1 MKHSIRAV
9 ITRNFVALILLTV
22 SLLDVFLILGFRQ
35 YTYNG
40 VRYYLEQQLNSSY
53 YTYERYFKNVDLEML
68 LESDYNMIFNQSGGQ
83 VQLIGNDGQLLYDS
97 IGAINDPVKD
107 YPDVQSALKG
117 QSGSRVGKVAYSDTP
132 VLSVS
137 RPLFSEDHGL
147 LGVLRYTSSLAPA
160 HRSVLTLTRYLLML
174 TFLVILISVIVSR
187 FLAKGITRPIEEIQS
202 TAIQLADG
210 QYKKRIYMKRDDEL
224 GQLAQS
230 INTLAAEIVRKE
242 QVKNDFIS
250 SISHELRTP
259 LTSIRGWAAI
269 LKDTD
274 PEDKEVLTE
283 GFHIIESETERLSKM
298 VEELLDFSRYISG
311 RITLKKD
318 QFDITSTCEGI
329 LKQMEPRAR
338 KQEIHL
344 MNEVNDDIV
353 LVTADEDRIRQVL
366 INLIDNAIKF
376 TDPGGWVLL
385 EARKNYPNYEIIVSD
400 NGVGMDE
407 NELRLA
413 KEKFYKGKHS
423 NSHSGLGLS
432 IAEEIIKL
440 HNGEIQ
446 IVSEKNVGTS
456 IRVFIPLE
464 NEAVS

>member
-1 MKHSIRAV
+1 MKHSIRIA

-40 VRYYLEQQLNSSY
+40 VRYYLERQLDSSY
-53 YTYERYFKNVDLEML
+53 YTYERYFKNIDPETL
-68 LESDYNMIFNQSGGQ
+68 LETDYNMIFGQSGGQ
-83 VQLIGNDGQLLYDS
+83 VQLIGGDGQLLYDS

-117 QSGSRVGKVAYSDTP
+117 KSESRVGKVVYSDTA

-137 RPLFSEDHGL
+137 RPLFSEDRAL

-160 HRSVLTLTRYLLML
+160 HRSVLMLSRYLLLL
-174 TFLVILISVIVSR
+174 TFLVIAISVIISR

-210 QYKKRIYMKRDDEL
+210 QYKKRINMKRDDEL

-230 INTLAAEIVRKE
+230 LNTLAAEIVRKE

-269 LKDTD
+269 LKETD
-274 PEDKEVLTE
+274 PEEKDVMME
-283 GFHIIESETERLSKM
+283 GFSIIESETERLSKM

-318 QFDITSTCEGI
+318 QFDITSTCKGI
-329 LKQMEPRAR
+329 LKQMEPRAQ

-344 MNEVNDDIV
+344 INEVNDHVV
-353 LVTADEDRIRQVL
+353 LIMADEDRIRQVL

-446 IVSEKNVGTS
+446 IVSEKYVGTS
-456 IRVFIPLE
+456 IRIFIPLE
-464 NEAVS
+464 NEAH

>member
-1 MKHSIRAV
+1 MKHSIRKTL
-9 ITRNFVALILLTV
+9 TRNFVALILLTV
-22 SLLDVFLILGFRQ
+22 SLLDLALIFGFRE

-40 VRYYLEQQLNSSY
+40 VKFYLNQQLNSSI
-53 YTYERYFKNVDLEML
+53 YTYERYFKSNSLDEL
-68 LESDYNMIFNQSGGQ
+68 LADDYGILFYQFGGQ
-83 VQLIGNDGQLLYDS
+83 VQMIDKDAQLVYDS

-107 YPDVQSALKG
+107 YPDVLQALKG
-117 QSGSRVGKVAYSDTP
+117 KDGFRIGPVPFSDTK

-137 RPLFSEDHGL
+137 RPLYSQDDEVI
-147 LGVLRYTSSLAPA
+147 GVLRYSSSLAPA
-160 HRSVLTLTRYLLML
+160 IHSVWTLSRYLLVLTAFVIAIAVVASRML
-174 TFLVILISVIVSR
+174 SKS
-187 FLAKGITRPIEEIQS
+187 ITRPIEEIQS

-210 QYKKRIYMKRDDEL
+210 QYKKHITMKRDDEL

-259 LTSIRGWAAI
+259 LTSIKGWAAI

-274 PEDKEVLTE
+274 PTDTDVMNE
-283 GFHIIESETERLSKM
+283 GFEIIERETDRLSKM

-318 QFDITSTCEGI
+318 RFDITSTCEDVF
-329 LKQMEPRAR
+329 KQMKPRAM
-338 KQEIHL
+338 KESIHL
-344 MNEVNDDIV
+344 INEINEEVV
-353 LVTADEDRIRQVL
+353 LLTADEDRLRQVL

-376 TDPGGWVLL
+376 TDADGWVLF
-385 EARKNYPNYEIIVSD
+385 EARKNFPNYEMIISD

-407 NELRLA
+407 NELALA

-432 IAEEIIKL
+432 ITDEIVKL
-440 HNGEIQ
+440 HSGSIQ
-446 IVSEKNVGTS
+446 IVSEKSVGTT
-456 IRVFIPLE
+456 IRVIIPLGS
-464 NEAVS
+464 EAEA

>member
-1 MKHSIRAV
+1 MKHSIRKTL
-9 ITRNFVALILLTV
+9 TRNFVALILLTV
-22 SLLDVFLILGFRQ
+22 SLLDLALIFGFRE

-40 VRYYLEQQLNSSY
+40 VKYYLNQQLNSSI
-53 YTYERYFKNVDLEML
+53 YTYERYFKSSSLDELLAGDYGML
-68 LESDYNMIFNQSGGQ
+68 FYQFGGQ
-83 VQLIGNDGQLLYDS
+83 VQLIDKDAQLVYDS

-107 YPDVQSALKG
+107 YPDVLQALKG
-117 QSGSRVGKVAYSDTP
+117 MDGFRIGPVPFSDTK

-137 RPLFSEDHGL
+137 RPLYTQDGEVI
-147 LGVLRYTSSLAPA
+147 GVLRYSSSLAPA
-160 HRSVLTLTRYLLML
+160 IHSVWTLSRYLLVL
-174 TFLVILISVIVSR
+174 TAFVIVIAVVASR
-187 FLAKGITRPIEEIQS
+187 MLSKSITRPIEEIQS

-210 QYKKRIYMKRDDEL
+210 QYKKHIVMKRDDEL

-259 LTSIRGWAAI
+259 LTSIKGWAAV

-274 PEDKEVLTE
+274 PAETDVMSE
-283 GFHIIESETERLSKM
+283 GFEIIERETDRLSKM

-318 QFDITSTCEGI
+318 RFDITSTCEDVF
-329 LKQMEPRAR
+329 KQMKPRAM
-338 KQEIHL
+338 KESIHL
-344 MNEVNDDIV
+344 INEINEEVV
-353 LVTADEDRIRQVL
+353 LLTADEDRLRQVL

-376 TDPGGWVLL
+376 TDADGWVLF
-385 EARKNYPNYEIIVSD
+385 EARKNFPNYEMIISD
-400 NGVGMDE
+400 NGEGMDE
-407 NELRLA
+407 NELALA

-432 IAEEIIKL
+432 IADEIVKL
-440 HNGEIQ
+440 HSGSIQ
-446 IVSEKNVGTS
+446 IVSEKSVGTT
-456 IRVFIPLE
+456 IRVIIPLGS
-464 NEAVS
+464 EAEA

>member
-1 MKHSIRAV
+1 MKHSIRTV

-53 YTYERYFKNVDLEML
+53 YTYERYFKNIDPETL
-68 LESDYNMIFNQSGGQ
+68 LETDYNMIFGQSGGQ
-83 VQLIGNDGQLLYDS
+83 VQLIGSDGQLLYDS

-107 YPDVQSALKG
+107 YSDVQSALKG
-117 QSGSRVGKVAYSDTP
+117 KSESRVGKVVYSDTA

-137 RPLFSEDHGL
+137 RPLFSEDRAL

-160 HRSVLTLTRYLLML
+160 HRSVLMLSRYLLLL
-174 TFLVILISVIVSR
+174 TFLVIAISVIISR

-210 QYKKRIYMKRDDEL
+210 QYKKRINMKRDDEL

-230 INTLAAEIVRKE
+230 LNTLAAEIVRKE

-269 LKDTD
+269 LKETD
-274 PEDKEVLTE
+274 PEEKDVMME
-283 GFHIIESETERLSKM
+283 GFSIIESETERLSKM

-318 QFDITSTCEGI
+318 QFDITSTCKGI
-329 LKQMEPRAR
+329 LKQMEPRAQ

-344 MNEVNDDIV
+344 INEVNDHVV
-353 LVTADEDRIRQVL
+353 LIMADEDRIRQVL

-446 IVSEKNVGTS
+446 IVSEKYVGTS
-456 IRVFIPLE
+456 IRIFIPLE
-464 NEAVS
+464 NEAH

>member
-1 MKHSIRAV
+1 MKHSIRTV

-53 YTYERYFKNVDLEML
+53 YTYERYFKNIDPETL
-68 LESDYNMIFNQSGGQ
+68 LETDYNMIFGQSGGQ
-83 VQLIGNDGQLLYDS
+83 VQLIGSDGQLLYDS

-117 QSGSRVGKVAYSDTP
+117 KSESRVGKVVYSDTA

-137 RPLFSEDHGL
+137 RPLFSEDRAL

-160 HRSVLTLTRYLLML
+160 HRSVLMLSRYLLLL
-174 TFLVILISVIVSR
+174 TFLVIAISVIISR

-210 QYKKRIYMKRDDEL
+210 QYKKRINMKRDDEL

-230 INTLAAEIVRKE
+230 LNTLAAEIVRKE

-269 LKDTD
+269 LKETD
-274 PEDKEVLTE
+274 PEEKDVMME
-283 GFHIIESETERLSKM
+283 GFSIIESETERLSKM

-318 QFDITSTCEGI
+318 QFDITSTCKGI
-329 LKQMEPRAR
+329 LKQMEPRAQ

-344 MNEVNDDIV
+344 INEVNDHVV
-353 LVTADEDRIRQVL
+353 LIMADEDRIRQVL

-446 IVSEKNVGTS
+446 IVSEKYVGTS
-456 IRVFIPLE
+456 IRIFIPLE
-464 NEAVS
+464 NEAH

>member
-1 MKHSIRAV
+1 MKHSIRKTL
-9 ITRNFVALILLTV
+9 TRNFVALILLTV
-22 SLLDVFLILGFRQ
+22 SLLDLALIFGFRE

-40 VRYYLEQQLNSSY
+40 VKYYLNQQLNSSI
-53 YTYERYFKNVDLEML
+53 YTYERYFKSSSLDELLAGDYGML
-68 LESDYNMIFNQSGGQ
+68 FYQFGGQ
-83 VQLIGNDGQLLYDS
+83 VQLIDKDAQLVYDS

-107 YPDVQSALKG
+107 YPDVLQALKG
-117 QSGSRVGKVAYSDTP
+117 KDGFRIGPVPFSDTK

-137 RPLFSEDHGL
+137 RPLYTQDGEVI
-147 LGVLRYTSSLAPA
+147 GVLRYSSSLAPA
-160 HRSVLTLTRYLLML
+160 IHSVWTLSRYLLVL
-174 TFLVILISVIVSR
+174 TAFVIVIAVVASR
-187 FLAKGITRPIEEIQS
+187 MLSKSITRPIEEIQS

-210 QYKKRIYMKRDDEL
+210 QYKKHIVMKRDDEL

-259 LTSIRGWAAI
+259 LTSIKGWAAV

-274 PEDKEVLTE
+274 PAETDVMSE
-283 GFHIIESETERLSKM
+283 GFEIIERETDRLSKM

-318 QFDITSTCEGI
+318 RFDITSTCEDVF
-329 LKQMEPRAR
+329 KQMKPRAM
-338 KQEIHL
+338 KESIHL
-344 MNEVNDDIV
+344 INEINEEVV
-353 LVTADEDRIRQVL
+353 LLTADEDRLRQVL

-376 TDPGGWVLL
+376 TDADGWVLF
-385 EARKNYPNYEIIVSD
+385 EARKNFPNYEMIISD
-400 NGVGMDE
+400 NGEGMDE
-407 NELRLA
+407 NELALA

-432 IAEEIIKL
+432 IADEIVKL
-440 HNGEIQ
+440 HSGSIQ
-446 IVSEKNVGTS
+446 IVSEKSVGTT
-456 IRVFIPLE
+456 IRVIIPLGS
-464 NEAVS
+464 EAEA

>member
-1 MKHSIRAV
+1 MKHSIRKTL
-9 ITRNFVALILLTV
+9 TRNFVALILLTV
-22 SLLDVFLILGFRQ
+22 SLLDLALIFGFRE

-40 VRYYLEQQLNSSY
+40 VKYYLNQQLNSSV
-53 YTYERYFKNVDLEML
+53 YTYERYFKSSSLDELLADDYGML
-68 LESDYNMIFNQSGGQ
+68 FYQFGGQ
-83 VQLIGNDGQLLYDS
+83 VQMIDKDAQLVYDS

-107 YPDVQSALKG
+107 YPDVLQALKG
-117 QSGSRVGKVAYSDTP
+117 KDGFRIGPVPFSDTK

-137 RPLFSEDHGL
+137 RPLYSQDDEVI
-147 LGVLRYTSSLAPA
+147 GVLRYSSSLVPA
-160 HRSVLTLTRYLLML
+160 IHSVWTLSRYLLVLTAFVIAIAVVASRML
-174 TFLVILISVIVSR
+174 SKS
-187 FLAKGITRPIEEIQS
+187 ITRPIEEIQS

-210 QYKKRIYMKRDDEL
+210 QYKKHITMKRDDEL

-259 LTSIRGWAAI
+259 LTSIKGWAAI

-274 PEDKEVLTE
+274 PADTDVMNE
-283 GFHIIESETERLSKM
+283 GFEIIERETDRLSKM

-318 QFDITSTCEGI
+318 RFDITSTCEDVF
-329 LKQMEPRAR
+329 KQMKPRAM
-338 KQEIHL
+338 KESIHL
-344 MNEVNDDIV
+344 INEINEEVV
-353 LVTADEDRIRQVL
+353 LLTADEDRLRQVL

-376 TDPGGWVLL
+376 TDADGWVLF
-385 EARKNYPNYEIIVSD
+385 EARKNFPNYEMIISD

-407 NELRLA
+407 NELALA

-432 IAEEIIKL
+432 IADEIVKF
-440 HNGEIQ
+440 HSGSIQ
-446 IVSEKNVGTS
+446 IVSEKSVGTT
-456 IRVFIPLE
+456 IRVIIPLGS
-464 NEAVS
+464 EAAA

>member
-1 MKHSIRAV
+1 MKHSIRTV
-9 ITRNFVALILLTV
+9 ITRNCVALILLTV

-53 YTYERYFKNVDLEML
+53 YTYERYFKNIDPETL
-68 LESDYNMIFNQSGGQ
+68 LETDYNMIFGQSGGQ
-83 VQLIGNDGQLLYDS
+83 VQLIGSDGQLLYDS

-117 QSGSRVGKVAYSDTP
+117 KSESRVGKVVYSDTA

-137 RPLFSEDHGL
+137 RPLFSEDRAL

-160 HRSVLTLTRYLLML
+160 HRSVLMLSRYLLLL
-174 TFLVILISVIVSR
+174 TFLVIAISVIISR

-210 QYKKRIYMKRDDEL
+210 QYKKRINMKRDDEL

-230 INTLAAEIVRKE
+230 LNTLAAEIVRKE

-269 LKDTD
+269 LKETD
-274 PEDKEVLTE
+274 PEEKDVMME
-283 GFHIIESETERLSKM
+283 GFSIIESETERLSKM

-318 QFDITSTCEGI
+318 QFDITSTCKGI
-329 LKQMEPRAR
+329 LKQMEPRAQ

-344 MNEVNDDIV
+344 INEVNDHVV
-353 LVTADEDRIRQVL
+353 LIMADEDRIRQVL

-446 IVSEKNVGTS
+446 IVSEKYVGTS
-456 IRVFIPLE
+456 IRIFIPLE
-464 NEAVS
+464 NEAH

>member
-1 MKHSIRAV
+1 MKHSIRKTL
-9 ITRNFVALILLTV
+9 TRNFVALILLTV
-22 SLLDVFLILGFRQ
+22 SLLDLALIFGFRE

-40 VRYYLEQQLNSSY
+40 VKFYLNQQMNSSV
-53 YTYERYFKNVDLEML
+53 YTYERYFKSSSLEELLTDDYGML
-68 LESDYNMIFNQSGGQ
+68 FYQFGGQ
-83 VQLIGNDGQLLYDS
+83 VQMIDKDAQLVYDS

-107 YPDVQSALKG
+107 YPDVLQALKG
-117 QSGSRVGKVAYSDTP
+117 KDGFRIGPVPFSDSK

-137 RPLFSEDHGL
+137 RPLYSQDDEVI
-147 LGVLRYTSSLAPA
+147 GVLRYSSSLAPA
-160 HRSVLTLTRYLLML
+160 IHSVWTLSRYLLVLTAFVIAIAVVASRML
-174 TFLVILISVIVSR
+174 SKS
-187 FLAKGITRPIEEIQS
+187 ITRPIEEIQS

-210 QYKKRIYMKRDDEL
+210 QYKKHIVMKRDDEL

-259 LTSIRGWAAI
+259 LTSIKGWAAI

-274 PEDKEVLTE
+274 PADTDVMNE
-283 GFHIIESETERLSKM
+283 GFEIIERETDRLSKM

-318 QFDITSTCEGI
+318 RFDITSTCEDVF
-329 LKQMEPRAR
+329 KQMKPRAM
-338 KQEIHL
+338 KESIHL
-344 MNEVNDDIV
+344 INEINEEVV
-353 LVTADEDRIRQVL
+353 LLTADEDRLRQVL

-376 TDPGGWVLL
+376 TDADGWVLF
-385 EARKNYPNYEIIVSD
+385 EARKNFPNYEMIISD

-407 NELRLA
+407 NELALA

-432 IAEEIIKL
+432 IADEIVKL
-440 HNGEIQ
+440 HSGSIQ
-446 IVSEKNVGTS
+446 IVSEKSVGTT
-456 IRVFIPLE
+456 IRVIIPLGS
-464 NEAVS
+464 EAAA

>member
-1 MKHSIRAV
+1 M
-9 ITRNFVALILLTV
+9 ALI
-22 SLLDVFLILGFRQ
+22 FGFRE

-40 VRYYLEQQLNSSY
+40 VKYYLNQQLNSSV
-53 YTYERYFKNVDLEML
+53 YTYERYFKSGSLDELLAGDYGML
-68 LESDYNMIFNQSGGQ
+68 FYQFGGQ
-83 VQLIGNDGQLLYDS
+83 VQMIDKDAQLVYDS

-107 YPDVQSALKG
+107 YPDVLQALKG
-117 QSGSRVGKVAYSDTP
+117 KEGFRIGPVPYSDTK

-137 RPLFSEDHGL
+137 RPLYSQDDEVI
-147 LGVLRYTSSLAPA
+147 GVLRYSSSLAPA
-160 HRSVLTLTRYLLML
+160 IHSVWTLSRYLLVLTAFVIAIAVVASRML
-174 TFLVILISVIVSR
+174 SKS
-187 FLAKGITRPIEEIQS
+187 ITRPIEEIQS

-210 QYKKRIYMKRDDEL
+210 QYKKHIVMKRDDEL

-259 LTSIRGWAAI
+259 LTSIKGWAAV

-274 PEDKEVLTE
+274 PADTDVMNE
-283 GFHIIESETERLSKM
+283 GFEIIERETDRLSKM

-318 QFDITSTCEGI
+318 RFDITSTCEDVF
-329 LKQMEPRAR
+329 KQMKPRAM
-338 KQEIHL
+338 KESIHL
-344 MNEVNDDIV
+344 INEINEEVV
-353 LVTADEDRIRQVL
+353 LITADEDRLRQVL

-376 TDPGGWVLL
+376 TDADGWVLF
-385 EARKNYPNYEIIVSD
+385 EARKNFPNYEMIISD

-407 NELRLA
+407 NELALA

-432 IAEEIIKL
+432 IADEIVKL
-440 HNGEIQ
+440 HSGTIQ
-446 IVSEKNVGTS
+446 IVSEKSVGTT
-456 IRVFIPLE
+456 IRIIIPLGS
-464 NEAVS
+464 EAEA

>member
-1 MKHSIRAV
+1 MKHSIRKTLA
-9 ITRNFVALILLTV
+9 RNFVALILLTV
-22 SLLDVFLILGFRQ
+22 SLLDIALILGFRE
-35 YTYNG
+35 YTYGG
-40 VRYYLEQQLNSSY
+40 VKFYLNQQLNSSLY
-53 YTYERYFKNVDLEML
+53 SYDRYFKSRSIDEL
-68 LESDYNMIFNQSGGQ
+68 LEADYDMLFNQFAGQ
-83 VQLIGNDGQLLYDS
+83 VQLIDTDAQLVYDS

-107 YPDVQSALKG
+107 YQDVLSALKG
-117 QSGSRVGKVAYSDTP
+117 EEGFRIGPVPFSDVK

-137 RPLFSEDHGL
+137 RPLFSDDNQVI
-147 LGVLRYTSSLAPA
+147 GVLRYTSSLAPA
-160 HRSVLTLTRYLLML
+160 MRAVWTLSRYLFVLTAFVISIAVVASRML
-174 TFLVILISVIVSR
+174 SKS
-187 FLAKGITRPIEEIQS
+187 ITRPIEEIQS

-210 QYKKRIYMKRDDEL
+210 QYKKHIVMKRDDEL

-259 LTSIRGWAAI
+259 LTSIKGWAAV

-274 PEDKEVLTE
+274 PTDTEVMNE
-283 GFHIIESETERLSKM
+283 GFQIIEKETDRLSKM

-318 QFDITSTCEGI
+318 VFDITSTCEDVW
-329 LKQMEPRAR
+329 KQMKPRAT
-338 KQEIHL
+338 KESIHL
-344 MNEVNDDIV
+344 INEINEEVV
-353 LVTADEDRIRQVL
+353 LLTADEDRLRQVL

-376 TDPGGWVLL
+376 TDPGGWVLF
-385 EARKNYPNYEIIVSD
+385 EARKNFPNYEMIISD

-407 NELRLA
+407 NERLLA

-432 IAEEIIKL
+432 IADEIVKL
-440 HNGEIQ
+440 HNGTIQ
-446 IVSEKNVGTS
+446 IVSEKSVGTT
-456 IRVFIPLE
+456 IRISIPLG
-464 NEAVS
+464 NEAES

>member
-1 MKHSIRAV
+1 MKHSIRKTL
-9 ITRNFVALILLTV
+9 TRNFVALILLTV
-22 SLLDVFLILGFRQ
+22 SLLDLALIFGFRE

-40 VRYYLEQQLNSSY
+40 VKYYLNQQLNSSI
-53 YTYERYFKNVDLEML
+53 YTYERYFKSSSLDELLAGDYGML
-68 LESDYNMIFNQSGGQ
+68 FYQFGGQ
-83 VQLIGNDGQLLYDS
+83 VQMIDKDAQLIYDS

-107 YPDVQSALKG
+107 YPDVLQALKG
-117 QSGSRVGKVAYSDTP
+117 KDGFRIGPVPFSDKK

-137 RPLFSEDHGL
+137 RPLYSQDDEVI
-147 LGVLRYTSSLAPA
+147 GVLRYSSSLAPA
-160 HRSVLTLTRYLLML
+160 IHSVWTLSRYLLVLTAFVIAIAVVASRML
-174 TFLVILISVIVSR
+174 SKS
-187 FLAKGITRPIEEIQS
+187 ITRPIEEIQS

-210 QYKKRIYMKRDDEL
+210 QYKKHIVMKRDDEL

-259 LTSIRGWAAI
+259 LTSIKGWAAV

-274 PEDKEVLTE
+274 PADTDVMTE
-283 GFHIIESETERLSKM
+283 GFEIIERETDRLSKM

-318 QFDITSTCEGI
+318 RFDITSTCEDVFN
-329 LKQMEPRAR
+329 QMKPRAM
-338 KQEIHL
+338 KESIHL
-344 MNEVNDDIV
+344 INEINEEVV
-353 LVTADEDRIRQVL
+353 LLTADEDRLRQVL

-376 TDPGGWVLL
+376 TDADGWVLF
-385 EARKNYPNYEIIVSD
+385 EARKNFPNYEMIISD

-407 NELRLA
+407 NELALA

-432 IAEEIIKL
+432 IADEIVKL
-440 HNGEIQ
+440 HSGSIQ
-446 IVSEKNVGTS
+446 IVSEKSVGTT
-456 IRVFIPLE
+456 IRVIIPLGS
-464 NEAVS
+464 EAEA